1 MEKILSN
8 IVDAFWNT
16 TIGGVHIYV
25 YLTITVLALI
35 IIYKPLK
42 ICYKIQKELEPIDW
56 DGCMDS
62 EDEKKEKE
70 TSCSSGI
77 PNIFS
82 CKHDFSEI
90 KSGGES
96 SIVASTGEHTV
107 ANSCGQSSVAASTGS
122 TSLANNNAQNSI
134 VASTGEH
141 TVANSCGQSSIV
153 ASTGSH
159 SVANSCGQS
168 SVSVNT
174 GEHTVANSSREFC
187 LCKHRKFFYIH
198 KYRGRF
204 CGNSNWYRIV
214 RKGE

>member
-8 IVDAFWNT
+8 IVDAYWNT
-16 TIGGVHIYV
+16 TIGDVHIFV
-25 YLTITVLALI
+25 FLTITVIALI
-35 IIYKPLK
+35 ILYKPLK

-56 DGCMDS
+56 DGVMDS
-62 EDEKKEKE
+62 EEEIKEKE
-70 TSCSSGI
+70 ETSSSSGV

-82 CKHDFSEI
+82 CIHDFSDI

-96 SIVASTGEHTV
+96 SIIAITGRCSGV
-107 ANSCGQSSVAASTGS
+107 NNRGKSSVAASTGS

-134 VASTGEH
+134 VASTGEN

-153 ASTGSH
+153 ASTGRTYGSK
-159 SVANSCGQS
+159 QLW
-168 SVSVNT
+168 
-174 GEHTVANSSREFC
+174 REFC